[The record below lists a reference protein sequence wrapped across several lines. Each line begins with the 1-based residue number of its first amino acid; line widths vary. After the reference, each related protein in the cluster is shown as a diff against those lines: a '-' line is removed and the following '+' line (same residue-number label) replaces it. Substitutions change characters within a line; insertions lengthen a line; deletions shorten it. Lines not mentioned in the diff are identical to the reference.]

1 MVTNVSY
8 LLYSLAALSLC
19 RCYKRCVSLRLPAN
33 RERIQFNKAVE
44 SHCAAAKAFF
54 ILKREGAK
62 CHPVASAPTG
72 SLIDW
77 PLERSLALFQP
88 LN

>member
-1 MVTNVSY
+1 VLQPSV
-8 LLYSLAALSLC
+8 
-19 RCYKRCVSLRLPAN
+19 
-33 RERIQFNKAVE
+33 
-44 SHCAAAKAFF
+44 F

-88 LN
+88 LNLATQAPQLAPWQSRVQMRENEKLCSIANDSFQRASPAFNLNKK